1 MVSTYGADMFLKKY
15 RTLIIILAAVA
26 GALVIAA
33 ALNRWKTEIRLTGK
47 SNVTVEYG
55 KDYKDPGAYAEQK
68 GTSLFFIRKKIPV
81 KRSGKV
87 DTKKLGRYIL
97 TYTAGSSK
105 KVSVKRIVKVRD
117 TTPPKIELIH
127 KKDYFTPIGQ
137 KYVEEGYKAYDAC
150 DGDLTDKVK
159 VTEQDGY
166 VYYSV
171 SDNSGNRREARRKI
185 VFDDRTAPVITL
197 SNGNEIN
204 IRKGDS
210 WKDKYSAEDD
220 VDGDLTAK
228 VKTEGKVNTSKIGTY
243 KIKYTVIDA
252 HGNKASA
259 ERTVHVLNRPM
270 NNPGRANG
278 KKIIYLTFDDGPGPY
293 TEKLLGILKKYNV
306 KATFFVT
313 HSKPDYQH
321 MIAAEAADG
330 HKVGIHTYTHDYA
343 KIYSSTEAYWND
355 FDEMQNVVVE
365 ETGQKTDIFRFPGGS
380 SNEVSMKYT
389 RGIMTTLTSQ
399 SAERGLTYFDWNVS
413 SGDAAPVTDGQT
425 VMNNI
430 RNGVQKHDVSVVLCH
445 DVKEFTVNIMDETIA
460 WCLENGYTFL
470 PLSSSSPTAHHS
482 VHN

>member
-1 MVSTYGADMFLKKY
+1 MFLNKY
-15 RTLIIILAAVA
+15 RILIIILAAVS

-33 ALNRWKTEIRLTGK
+33 ALNRWKTELRLIGK
-47 SNVTVEYG
+47 SNLTVEYG
-55 KDYKDPGAYAEQK
+55 KDYKDPGAYAELN

-87 DTKKLGRYIL
+87 DTKKLGTYIL
-97 TYTAGSSK
+97 TYTAGSRN
-105 KVSVKRIVKVRD
+105 KVSVKRTVRVRD
-117 TTPPKIELIH
+117 TLPPEIKLIH
-127 KKDYFTPIGQ
+127 KRDYFTPIGQ
-137 KYVEEGYKAYDAC
+137 KYVEEGYKAYDIC

-159 VTEQDGY
+159 VTEKEGF

-171 SDNSGNRREARRKI
+171 SDKSGNRREARRKI

-197 SNGNEIN
+197 TGGNELN
-204 IRKGDS
+204 VWKDSS
-210 WKDKYSAEDD
+210 WKDTFSATDD
-220 VDGDLTAK
+220 VDGDLTAR
-228 VKTEGKVNTSKIGTY
+228 VKTEGKVDTSKNGDY
-243 KIKYTVIDA
+243 KIKYTVSDA

-259 ERTVHVLNRPM
+259 ERTVHVLTRPK
-270 NNPGRANG
+270 NNPSKANG

-313 HSKPDYQH
+313 HSKPEYQH

-330 HKVGIHTYTHDYA
+330 NTIGIHTYTHDYA

-355 FDEMQNVVVE
+355 FDEMQNVVVN
-365 ETGQKTDIFRFPGGS
+365 ETGQKTDLFRFPGGS

-389 RGIMTTLTSQ
+389 KGIMTALTSQ
-399 SAERGLTYFDWNVS
+399 SADRGLTYFDWNVS

-430 RNGVQKHDVSVVLCH
+430 KQGVQNHNESVVLCH
-445 DVKEFTVNIMDETIA
+445 DVKKFTVDIMDETIA